1 MKTISK
7 ALPRVVAVNSPS
19 NADFFALHGRAGT
32 VGLVGG
38 EAFVDRMIRRSQ
50 RKLNAD
56 REWSQ
61 YSHAFI
67 FVGPREDGALWAL
80 ESDIDFHRERVQIG
94 VQENRVAK
102 YGDEKEYP
110 HVAVLDFNLTPAQVK
125 TVIGLGLDLL
135 ARRTQYSLR
144 ELLAV
149 YMSLKKPSSRQ
160 GANKLARE
168 RALFCS
174 AFVQHLYSAVNID
187 FAPGIETKLTL
198 PEDIARTQ
206 ALHTRYVRVLSK

>member
-1 MKTISK
+1 MKATSTMS
-7 ALPRVVAVNSPS
+7 PRVVAVNAPS
-19 NADFFALHGRAGT
+19 NADFFARHGRAGT

-38 EAFVDRMIRRSQ
+38 AAFIDRMIRRSQ

-61 YSHAFI
+61 FSHAFI

-94 VQENRVAK
+94 VQENRVEK

-110 HVAVLDFNLTPAQVK
+110 HVAVLDFNLTPPQVK
-125 TVIGLGLDLL
+125 RVIGLGLDLL

-149 YMSLKKPSSRQ
+149 YMSLKKPSSRL

-198 PEDIARTQ
+198 PEDIAQTE
-206 ALHTRYVRVLSK
+206 APHTRYMRVPAT